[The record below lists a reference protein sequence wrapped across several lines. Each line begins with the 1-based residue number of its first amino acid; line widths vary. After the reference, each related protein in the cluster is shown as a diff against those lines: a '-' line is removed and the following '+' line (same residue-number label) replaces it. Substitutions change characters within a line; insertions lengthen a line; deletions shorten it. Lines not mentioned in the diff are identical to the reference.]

1 MVIGMNLA
9 TIQRHEN
16 KKISLQLHFAGNLAY
31 FLVRWGYSRCMYIFF
46 PAPTRTDQSLGR
58 PRFGLSQLRM
68 ANKRSQVVAL
78 ALLSPFPSTPL
89 SNCQVI
95 GARRLPL
102 HDEVPFSRLS
112 RPTLHQIPSH
122 PDFLIGKMKFHSL
135 RWLFCTELS
144 HSFR

>member
-1 MVIGMNLA
+1 M
-9 TIQRHEN
+9 
-16 KKISLQLHFAGNLAY
+16 KIRKFHSNFTLQGIWRTFWCAGGQPLNVY
-31 FLVRWGYSRCMYIFF
+31 FF
-46 PAPTRTDQSLGR
+46 PAPTRRDQSLGR

-102 HDEVPFSRLS
+102 YDEVPFSGLS
-112 RPTLHQIPSH
+112 RPTLHQILSH
-122 PDFLIGKMKFHSL
+122 PDFLIGKVKFHSL

-144 HSFR
+144 HSFRWQ